1 MPLKTHQE
9 ELPAINLTPMIDIVF
24 NLIIFFM
31 VSTRFTEIERKV
43 DLSVPQV
50 GGTSNL
56 SEVQRSRTINIYR
69 DGTMTL
75 DAQPVTITELRSLLA
90 TAHRQYEGLVVTIRG
105 DGLAPYQNV
114 AAAMT
119 ACRQA
124 GISEMGIAVAAGDPA
139 AGDPVTKE
147 R

>member
-1 MPLKTHQE
+1 MPLKTHQDD
-9 ELPAINLTPMIDIVF
+9 LPAINLTPMIDIVF

-50 GGTSNL
+50 GGTATL

-75 DAQPVTITELRSLLA
+75 DAQPVTIAELRSLLA
-90 TAHRQYEGLVVTIRG
+90 TAHRQCEGLEVTIR
-105 DGLAPYQNV
+105 
-114 AAAMT
+114 
-119 ACRQA
+119 
-124 GISEMGIAVAAGDPA
+124 
-139 AGDPVTKE
+139 
-147 R
+147 

>member
-1 MPLKTHQE
+1 MPLKTHQDDM
-9 ELPAINLTPMIDIVF
+9 PAINLTPMIDIVF

-50 GGTSNL
+50 GGVAGL
-56 SEVQRSRTINIYR
+56 SEMQKSRTINVYR
-69 DGTMTL
+69 DGAIVL
-75 DAQPVTITELRSLLA
+75 DSQPVTLTELRSTLA
-90 TAHRQYEGLVVTIRG
+90 AAHRQYEGLEVTIRG
-105 DGLAPYQNV
+105 DGFTPYQNV
-114 AAAMT
+114 AAVMT

-124 GISEMGIAVAAGDPA
+124 GISEMGIAVAPGDP
-139 AGDPVTKE
+139 TIKE

>member
-1 MPLKTHQE
+1 VPLKTHQD

-50 GGTSNL
+50 GSTSGMADL
-56 SEVQRSRTINIYR
+56 GKSHVINIYR
-69 DGTMTL
+69 DGEIVL
-75 DAQPVTITELRSLLA
+75 DGKPVDLAALRARLAAAQ
-90 TAHRQYEGLVVTIRG
+90 RQYADLEVTVRG
-105 DGLAPYQNV
+105 DGLAHYQHV
-114 AAAMT
+114 AAVVT
-119 ACRQA
+119 ACQQA
-124 GISEMGIAVAAGDPA
+124 GISELGMAVAPGRAASVPPA
-139 AGDPVTKE
+139 TEK